1 MKKIWARVG
10 MTYEMSEKQY
20 AEISDAIKNED
31 DEKIKDIL
39 ERAHHY
45 KNGETYLPAGADDN
59 PNLVNDVDVYY

>member
-1 MKKIWARVG
+1 
-10 MTYEMSEKQY
+10 MSEKQY
-20 AEISDAIKNED
+20 AELSDAIKNED

-39 ERAHHY
+39 EHAHHY